1 MAIFSAAAPKRA
13 LMFVVLAAA
22 AAVAHAQD
30 FKVGYVN
37 TDRVL
42 RESNVAKASQAK
54 LEQEFSKREKD
65 LQTLAN
71 QIKTASERFER
82 EAPTLPESQRVSRQ
96 RQLVSQDQ
104 ELQRKQREFQEDL
117 NIRKN
122 EELQQVLE
130 RANRVI
136 QQIAETEKYDLIVQ
150 EVVYVHP
157 RHNITEKVINGLNA
171 TR

>member
-1 MAIFSAAAPKRA
+1 MAIFSFPALKRA
-13 LMFVVLAAA
+13 VAVLALAAA
-22 AAVAHAQD
+22 AVSGHAQE

-42 RESNVAKASQAK
+42 REANIAKASQTR

-65 LQTLAN
+65 LQTAAN
-71 QIKTASERFER
+71 QLRTASERFER
-82 EAPTLPESQRVSRQ
+82 EAPTLSESQRISRQ
-96 RQLVSQDQ
+96 RQLIAQDQ
-104 ELQRKQREFQEDL
+104 EFQRKQREFQEDL

-136 QQIAETEKYDLIVQ
+136 QQIAESEKYDLIVQ

-171 TR
+171 AR